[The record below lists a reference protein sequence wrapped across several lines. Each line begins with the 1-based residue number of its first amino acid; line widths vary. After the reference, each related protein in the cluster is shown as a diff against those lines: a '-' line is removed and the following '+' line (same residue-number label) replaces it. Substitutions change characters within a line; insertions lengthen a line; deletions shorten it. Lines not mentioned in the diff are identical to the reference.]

1 LVAAAN
7 GIPLKERRH
16 GLIDLGQEMSII
28 CPDAVTDGGSMTAD
42 ERRQQLSEFLARR
55 GYADLALLLTELG
68 VSESTVRR
76 DLSALEEEG
85 VVRRTHGGAV
95 CVSDRFSALNYAARE
110 VTAVVEKEAIG
121 RRAAELI
128 QDGQTILLDGGT
140 TTYQVARNLL
150 SRSLQVVTNS
160 LPIANLLHASAGIEL
175 ILIGGYIYPRTGV
188 ALGPYAQQMVSAL
201 HVDKAIMGVAGIT
214 EDSLYNA
221 NALMVEA
228 ELQMMRSAGEVIVVA
243 DSSKF
248 GKRALA
254 RLGGW
259 EMIDRVV
266 SDDGLEAHWQDVVR
280 AAGAEVVL
288 AGASAMANGAVRG
301 PGAGGGG

>member
-1 LVAAAN
+1 
-7 GIPLKERRH
+7 
-16 GLIDLGQEMSII
+16 
-28 CPDAVTDGGSMTAD
+28 MTAD

-55 GYADLALLLTELG
+55 GYVDLSLLVTELA

-95 CVSDRFSALNYAARE
+95 FVSDRFAALNYADRE
-110 VTAVVEKEAIG
+110 GTAVTEKEAIG
-121 RRAAELI
+121 RIAAGLVK
-128 QDGQTILLDGGT
+128 DGQTILLDGGT
-140 TTYQVARNLL
+140 TTFQVARNLL
-150 SRSLQVVTNS
+150 ARSLQVVTNS
-160 LPIANLLHASAGIEL
+160 LPIANLLHSASSIEL

-188 ALGPYAQQMVSAL
+188 ALGPYAQQMLSSL
-201 HVDKAIMGVAGIT
+201 HVDTAIMGIAGIT

-221 NALMVEA
+221 NVLMVDA
-228 ELQMMRSAGEVIVVA
+228 ELQMMRSAGEVVLVA

-266 SDDGLEAHWQDVVR
+266 SDGALDARWQEVVR
-280 AAGAEVVL
+280 NAGAEMILANVEEP
-288 AGASAMANGAVRG
+288 AGASRSS
-301 PGAGGGG
+301 GAGGHA

>member
-1 LVAAAN
+1 
-7 GIPLKERRH
+7 
-16 GLIDLGQEMSII
+16 
-28 CPDAVTDGGSMTAD
+28 MTAD

-55 GYADLALLLTELG
+55 GYADLSLLVTELA

-95 CVSDRFSALNYAARE
+95 FVSDRFTALNYADRE
-110 VTAVVEKEAIG
+110 GTAVAEKEAIG
-121 RRAAELI
+121 RVTASLVK
-128 QDGQTILLDGGT
+128 DGQTILLDGGT
-140 TTYQVARNLL
+140 TTFQVARNLL

-160 LPIANLLHASAGIEL
+160 LPIANLLHSAPGIEL

-188 ALGPYAQQMVSAL
+188 ALGPYAQQMLSSL
-201 HVDKAIMGVAGIT
+201 HVETAIMGIAGIT

-221 NALMVEA
+221 NVLMVDA
-228 ELQMMRSAGEVIVVA
+228 ELQMMRSAGEVVLVA
-243 DSSKF
+243 DSGKF

-266 SDDGLEAHWQDVVR
+266 SDSALDVRWQEVVR
-280 AAGAEVVL
+280 GAGAEVILANVDEP
-288 AGASAMANGAVRG
+288 AGATRPS
-301 PGAGGGG
+301 GAGGQA